1 MELIVAIQLTSIAGL
16 GAVAGWCAAH
26 LGFFRPDEEITV
38 ETNFKEM
45 AETFLE
51 ADRDRIGCIE
61 IKFIGGDRRV
71 SLICMSSP
79 QRFNSAKNYDLN

>member
-1 MELIVAIQLTSIAGL
+1 VELIVAIQLISIAGL
-16 GAVAGWCAAH
+16 GVVAGWCAAH

-51 ADRDRIGCIE
+51 ADRDHIGCIE

-79 QRFNSAKNYDLN
+79 QRFNSAKN